1 MKRRLWVM
9 VVVCLG
15 VAAFCA
21 SAVAGDEAEGKRQRR
36 EREERRARM
45 ERHRDP
51 LGAEIRFAEQLRDKV
66 EAELDLGEEQRAAIS
81 KLFSDHLEAVKKM
94 AAKQPEPAD
103 QEDQR
108 ERIREL
114 ERKAHAAR
122 EAGDREQ
129 ALEFYREIRELRQG
143 ASRGDLADLGRMNR
157 ELIRDVGEVLNEEQ
171 VAQFRRLVRQVRARS
186 ASGGAMRQL
195 MRAVRRAVAELEL
208 DEEQRAAVGIIVRD
222 AMKGIDRSQESP
234 QVIGQFIEQV
244 GPKLRSELGPELA
257 EKFLAELEKAREEM
271 QAPEKAPVPP
281 SERDTPPAEPEKKT
295 SDQDTEQ
302 EEEETD

>member
-21 SAVAGDEAEGKRQRR
+21 SAVAGDETDGKRQRR

-66 EAELDLGEEQRAAIS
+66 EAELDLGEEQRAAIA
-81 KLFSDHLEAVKKM
+81 KLFSDHLEVVKKM
-94 AAKQPEPAD
+94 AAEQPEQGD

-129 ALEFYREIRELRQG
+129 ALKFYREIRELRRG
-143 ASRGDLADLGRMNR
+143 ASGGDLADLGRMNR

-186 ASGGAMRQL
+186 ARGGAMPQF
-195 MRAVRRAVAELEL
+195 MRAVRRAVAELEM
-208 DEEQRAAVGIIVRD
+208 DEEQRATVGTIVRD
-222 AMKGIDRSQESP
+222 AMKEIDRSQESP
-234 QVIGQFIEQV
+234 QVIEQFIEQV
-244 GPKLRSELGPELA
+244 SPKLPSELGPELA
-257 EKFLAELEKAREEM
+257 EKFLAKLEKAREQM
-271 QAPEKAPVPP
+271 QTPEKAPVPP
-281 SERDTPPAEPEKKT
+281 SERDTPTTKPEKT
-295 SDQDTEQ
+295 RDQDSEQ
-302 EEEETD
+302 AEEETD